1 MSTFISVSIPITATA
16 VTEEQLDALLR
27 EATDADQQAADAR
40 LWASPEYVGVAQAAA
55 EAAWAAYRAA
65 RSSGEAALV
74 GRLVGYVWDTRA
86 FGATY
91 VHSGVRRLH
100 AGYEGINVLVNGE
113 LAIVTWGG
121 YGRSLESAK
130 GHKYKAWINYPNGR
144 PVPSKLLSKVT
155 PVFSGLGL

>member
-1 MSTFISVSIPITATA
+1 MNKPTTTTTTTTDAA
-16 VTEEQLDALLR
+16 TEERLDALLR
-27 EATDADQQAADAR
+27 EATDADASVSDAR
-40 LWASPEYVGVAQAAA
+40 LWASPEYVSAKADAA

-65 RSSGEAALV
+65 RSSSEAALV
-74 GRLVGYVWDTRA
+74 GRLVGYVWETRT

-91 VHSGVRRLH
+91 VHSGVRAVH
-100 AGYEGINVLVNGE
+100 AGYAGVNVLVGGE

-121 YGRSLESAK
+121 YGRSLQTPR
-130 GHKYKAWINYPNGR
+130 GHRYKAWINYLSNGR